1 MVATTTRPTTGRE
14 DTPKED
20 VMARCVLCDYPR
32 DAANGEQRTSL
43 CSLCAVRTTPE
54 ERLRYLGGRR
64 IASGY
69 MDSD

>member
-1 MVATTTRPTTGRE
+1 
-14 DTPKED
+14 
-20 VMARCVLCDYPR
+20 MARCVLCDYPR
-32 DAANGEQRTSL
+32 EAANSELRATL

-54 ERLRYLGGRR
+54 ERMRYLGGRR

>member
-1 MVATTTRPTTGRE
+1 MVATTTRPATGRE
-14 DTPKED
+14 DRPEED
-20 VMARCVLCDYPR
+20 EMARCVLCDYPR
-32 DAANGEQRTSL
+32 DAASGEQRTTL

-54 ERLRYLGGRR
+54 ERLRYIGGRR